1 MSCVALGQWADTC
14 GCCINGP
21 CDVFLLPAQAEMEVL
36 GLRLVAASL
45 PVPHD
50 LCRHFVPWEYMWSHR
65 EWPRG
70 AQMVLEVLGVSCSEY
85 VCGGFN
91 AILQC

>member
-1 MSCVALGQWADTC
+1 
-14 GCCINGP
+14 
-21 CDVFLLPAQAEMEVL
+21 MEVL
-36 GLRLVAASL
+36 GLRLVAVSL
-45 PVPHD
+45 PVLD
-50 LCRHFVPWEYMWSHR
+50 GLCRHFVPWEYMWSHR

-91 AILQC
+91 AIAVLSCLTQVIV